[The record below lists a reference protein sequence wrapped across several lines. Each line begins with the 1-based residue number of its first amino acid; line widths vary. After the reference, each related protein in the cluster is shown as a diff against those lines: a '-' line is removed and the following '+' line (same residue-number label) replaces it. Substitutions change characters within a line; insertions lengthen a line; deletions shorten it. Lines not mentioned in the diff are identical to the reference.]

1 MENKSYAFL
10 AGLFTLLMGIGV
22 LVAVFWLGGTHETT
36 HDYIVVT
43 KQSVGGLNPQSQ
55 VRYRGIRVGKVTDIR
70 LDPVDRGN
78 ILISISIRDDIPL
91 TGNTVAKM
99 GYQGVTGL
107 LHILLE
113 ETGSAGADPLL
124 PNDKI
129 PPRIA
134 MMPSMLEALSE
145 AGGTTLLRANELMGN
160 ANAMFNEENRRRF
173 SASLANLEAAS
184 GALKPTLENLN
195 GTLTQVRKVLDDQNV
210 IHLKQAAAEV
220 GPLLADTR
228 LLIGKMQVATDKL
241 EVAIGDPAANG
252 TAALMPR
259 LNEMLTEFSLTSR
272 QLNRVLRI
280 VEDAPQSLVF
290 GAPAMPPGP
299 GERGFS
305 TKEGK

>member
-1 MENKSYAFL
+1 
-10 AGLFTLLMGIGV
+10 
-22 LVAVFWLGGTHETT
+22 
-36 HDYIVVT
+36 
-43 KQSVGGLNPQSQ
+43 
-55 VRYRGIRVGKVTDIR
+55 
-70 LDPVDRGN
+70 
-78 ILISISIRDDIPL
+78 
-91 TGNTVAKM
+91 
-99 GYQGVTGL
+99 
-107 LHILLE
+107 
-113 ETGSAGADPLL
+113 
-124 PNDKI
+124 
-129 PPRIA
+129 